1 MKHSIF
7 TSAFWADAAE
17 RSISTFAQAAIGVL
31 TAGAVGVVDVDWASV
46 GSVAGLATLVA
57 LLKAIAKASPTP
69 EPTSSARHAA

>member
-1 MKHSIF
+1 MKHAIF

-57 LLKAIAKASPTP
+57 LLKAIAKAGPTAD
-69 EPTSSARHAA
+69 TSSAKHAA